1 MCTHFCGMVGL
12 QVRGEIVLAVSAGME
27 KIRRQRANTEKS
39 RSSQKLI
46 LASPPTSSWRCGVWL
61 VSSLHSRSPSDRCY
75 KYLFTSHWIMKPT
88 PRLLQHALR
97 LTLFTHEHCSLCV
110 NVKDVM
116 AKVWD
121 RRHFEYGEVDILA
134 PENQKWKSLYEFDIP
149 VVSFITAVWEE
160 RVTHAGRFIS
170 IELLRCLHGMGN

>member
-1 MCTHFCGMVGL
+1 
-12 QVRGEIVLAVSAGME
+12 
-27 KIRRQRANTEKS
+27 
-39 RSSQKLI
+39 
-46 LASPPTSSWRCGVWL
+46 
-61 VSSLHSRSPSDRCY
+61 
-75 KYLFTSHWIMKPT
+75 
-88 PRLLQHALR
+88 
-97 LTLFTHEHCSLCV
+97 
-110 NVKDVM
+110 M

-134 PENQKWKSLYEFDIP
+134 SENQKWKSLYEFDIP

>member
-1 MCTHFCGMVGL
+1 MALRGVAGVFTSFPIAFRLLL
-12 QVRGEIVLAVSAGME
+12 QVFV
-27 KIRRQRANTEKS
+27 
-39 RSSQKLI
+39 
-46 LASPPTSSWRCGVWL
+46 
-61 VSSLHSRSPSDRCY
+61 H
-75 KYLFTSHWIMKPT
+75 FSHLIMKPT
-88 PRLLQHALR
+88 PKLLQHALR

-149 VVSFITAVWEE
+149 VVSSSVNAVLRKREA
-160 RVTHAGRFIS
+160 HAGRFMS
-170 IELLRCLHGMGN
+170 IEQLRWPHGMAN

>member
-1 MCTHFCGMVGL
+1 MQEWRKSEDSEQT
-12 QVRGEIVLAVSAGME
+12 
-27 KIRRQRANTEKS
+27 QRNLEVH
-39 RSSQKLI
+39 RN
-46 LASPPTSSWRCGVWL
+46 SSWQARRPHRGAAGCGWCP
-61 VSSLHSRSPSDRCY
+61 LHSRSPSDRCY

-149 VVSFITAVWEE
+149 VVSLPITAVWEK

>member
-1 MCTHFCGMVGL
+1 
-12 QVRGEIVLAVSAGME
+12 
-27 KIRRQRANTEKS
+27 
-39 RSSQKLI
+39 
-46 LASPPTSSWRCGVWL
+46 
-61 VSSLHSRSPSDRCY
+61 
-75 KYLFTSHWIMKPT
+75 MKPT

-149 VVSFITAVWEE
+149 VVSSKAAVWKK
-160 RVTHAGRFIS
+160 RDTHAGRFIS
-170 IELLRCLHGMGN
+170 IEQLRWPHGMAN